1 MNTLNIPE
9 YKVSQFNFQIKDL
22 IENNFNYVRISGEIS
37 EIKNASKGQL
47 YMTLKDDQSILSCVV
62 WSQKMKNLLFNPEL
76 GMQVIATGKI
86 TTWSKYKTT
95 YQLDIDKIELEGEG
109 ALLKL
114 IEDRKK
120 KLKTKGIF
128 DEKYKKIYL

>member
-1 MNTLNIPE
+1 MNNLNIHE

-62 WSQKMKNLLFNPEL
+62 WSQ
-76 GMQVIATGKI
+76 
-86 TTWSKYKTT
+86 
-95 YQLDIDKIELEGEG
+95 
-109 ALLKL
+109 
-114 IEDRKK
+114 R
-120 KLKTKGIF
+120 
-128 DEKYKKIYL
+128 